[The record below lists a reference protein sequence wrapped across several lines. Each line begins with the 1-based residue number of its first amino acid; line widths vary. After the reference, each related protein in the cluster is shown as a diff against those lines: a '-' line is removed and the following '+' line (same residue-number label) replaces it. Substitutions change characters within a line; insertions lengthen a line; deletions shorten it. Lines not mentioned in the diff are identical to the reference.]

1 MYLSH
6 VGLDRLFE
14 CRNISNNHDLIY
26 MYLIHFVLEIK
37 NCHKIIQSCLI
48 LTFGAQ
54 LQIVFKSF
62 STNFQTFQ
70 CSNKKFRRGYKIVSS
85 ARWTK
90 GQGDSNIPPIFCLQ
104 EFNTIHTHAYIFRFL
119 PFADFLRTSFR
130 VLIISEGSLPIFGA
144 QRNKIT
150 STIGPSLVFVFINV

>member
-1 MYLSH
+1 
-6 VGLDRLFE
+6 
-14 CRNISNNHDLIY
+14 

-104 EFNTIHTHAYIFRFL
+104 EFNTIHTHAYIQVLTFCRLSENIFQSFNYIRRVFANLWSPKKQDYIYNRAL
-119 PFADFLRTSFR
+119 PCVCFYQCVTSFN
-130 VLIISEGSLPIFGA
+130 VVA
-144 QRNKIT
+144 KVCKICERLK
-150 STIGPSLVFVFINV
+150 SSIQNVF